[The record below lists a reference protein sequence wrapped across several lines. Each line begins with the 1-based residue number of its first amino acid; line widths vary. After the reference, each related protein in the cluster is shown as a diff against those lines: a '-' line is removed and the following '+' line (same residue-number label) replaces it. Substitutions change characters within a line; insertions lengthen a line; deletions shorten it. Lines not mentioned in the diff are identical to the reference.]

1 MKICVIFVLFSFV
14 LIFISLGLSANDSL
28 YGFKSLIDLISLK
41 ADENTKIIFL
51 QLKLP
56 RILLCFLVGMMLASS
71 AAVVQS
77 VFLNP
82 LADPYIIGIASAA
95 TFGAVIAYLLNINE
109 IFYGF
114 FAFIFSMILCFI
126 ILIIYKENKNIST
139 LLILGIAIS
148 AFLASFTSF
157 FIYLIGQ
164 DSFKITAWL
173 MGYFGA
179 ATWFKVIIIFII
191 CLISLIYFFIKRY
204 ELDILLCADEEAKA
218 LGLDVQKCKRKL
230 IIISCLCVSFSVAFC
245 GMIAFVGLIVPH
257 ILRMFLKNSS
267 NVLII
272 PLSSMLGGIFLLICD
287 NISRL
292 IMYPIEIPV
301 GVITSFFGAP
311 FFIYLALGNK
321 NA

>member
-1 MKICVIFVLFSFV
+1 MKKYIVFA
-14 LIFISLGLSANDSL
+14 LISIAFIILSLGLSASNSI
-28 YGFKSLIDLISLK
+28 YGFKSLLDLILMQ
-41 ADENTKIIFL
+41 ADDNTQIVFL

-56 RILLCFLVGMMLASS
+56 RILLCFLVGMLLASS

-95 TFGAVIAYLLNINE
+95 TFGAVLAYLLNISE
-109 IFYGF
+109 IFYGL

-126 ILIIYKENKNIST
+126 ILAIYKENKNIST

-179 ATWFKVIIIFII
+179 ATWFKVIIVFIVS
-191 CLISLIYFFIKRY
+191 LISLTYFYLKRY
-204 ELDILLCADEEAKA
+204 ELDILLCADEEAST
-218 LGLDVQKCKRKL
+218 LGLNVEKCKKNL
-230 IIISCLCVSFSVAFC
+230 IIMSCLCVSFSVAFC
-245 GMIAFVGLIVPH
+245 GMIAFVGLIIPH

-272 PLSSMLGGIFLLICD
+272 PLSSMLGGIFLLACD

-292 IMYPIEIPV
+292 IMYPTEIPV

-311 FFIYLALGNK
+311 FFIYLALGKK